1 MVKFTDPESSYEEL
15 EKLVGDA
22 EDGASLTSVVAG
34 GAAAEAGLRTGD
46 VVTRIGD
53 RAITSADDLVAAIRS
68 AVPGSSVTITYS
80 RGGESAT
87 TTATLGTA
95 EAS

>member
-1 MVKFTDPESSYEEL
+1 MVE
-15 EKLVGDA
+15 
-22 EDGASLTSVVAG
+22 
-34 GAAAEAGLRTGD
+34 
-46 VVTRIGD
+46 VT
-53 RAITSADDLVAAIRS
+53 VAAIRS

-80 RGGESAT
+80 RDGESAT